1 MFDVS
6 KLGVIDAALLS
17 DVVRLANLQAPNS
30 IHRYPN
36 DKYISQEMEELEKS
50 QKELDAEI
58 AQVCF
63 HYRSLMVSSLCEIQH
78 GGICYDKSKTKK
90 FHSVFSNDYKAYD
103 MNNFGNEAKYGE
115 S

>member
-1 MFDVS
+1 MPYNLLEASSVMFDVS
-6 KLGVIDAALLS
+6 KLGVIDAVLLS

-63 HYRSLMVSSLCEIQH
+63 H
-78 GGICYDKSKTKK
+78 D
-90 FHSVFSNDYKAYD
+90 
-103 MNNFGNEAKYGE
+103 
-115 S
+115 